1 MTPLK
6 TYIYKPDSMTISE
19 RVQEVFNRFNVNLT
33 VEETPRVEMAEAALE
48 NGTVIY
54 TDAESFAEGAEAY
67 IINDEGER
75 IPLPPGDYTLADGG
89 VIVIGEGGVV
99 ESVGAGEAEE
109 PAAEEVEASEATE
122 EVEASE
128 EVEVEVEAEEEEK
141 PNYMTKEEV
150 EAMIAAALEGM
161 KEDKEEMSADTPI
174 VEEVEEEAED
184 AVAVEL
190 AAVKAELEEMK
201 KQAADAGLKHQAPT
215 QKREPVNLKNLS
227 TQERVSALL
236 NQFSK

>member
-1 MTPLK
+1 
-6 TYIYKPDSMTISE
+6 MTIQE

-33 VEETPRVEMAEAALE
+33 VSEEKRTEMAEATLE

-54 TDAESFAEGAEAY
+54 TDAEQFAEGVEAY
-67 IINDEGER
+67 IINDEGEN

-89 VIVIGEGGVV
+89 VIVVGDGGVV
-99 ESVGAGEAEE
+99 TSVGEAT
-109 PAAEEVEASEATE
+109 EEVVE

-128 EVEVEVEAEEEEK
+128 EVSEETQEVEASEE
-141 PNYMTKEEV
+141 TEEV
-150 EAMIAAALEGM
+150 QAEETPSYVTKAEVEEMIAAAFEALN
-161 KEDKEEMSADTPI
+161 KDDKEEMSADTP
-174 VEEVEEEAED
+174 EPKKEED

-190 AAVKAELEEMK
+190 AAVKAELEAIQK
-201 KQAADAGLKHQAPT
+201 KAAEAGLKHQAPT
-215 QKREPVNLKNLS
+215 TKREPLDLKNLS